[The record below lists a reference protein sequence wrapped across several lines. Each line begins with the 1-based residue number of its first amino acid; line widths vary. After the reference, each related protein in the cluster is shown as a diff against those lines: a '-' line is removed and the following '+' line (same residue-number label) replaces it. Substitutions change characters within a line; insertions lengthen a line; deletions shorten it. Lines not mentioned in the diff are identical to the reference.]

1 MSTSF
6 EQQGIVVGL
15 SPIDHHQVVVT
26 SGHIALVMIGD
37 VLTLKRSNLRVVEGD
52 IVVEVI
58 AIDQA
63 VVSNHGYALCFCR
76 RHYRSRLNTVRGSNH
91 QDTVA
96 FCQVSLSLGHFGT
109 CTALGV

>member
-1 MSTSF
+1 MSALR

-15 SPIDHHQVVVT
+15 SAIDHHHVVVA

-63 VVSNHGYALCFCR
+63 IISNHGHALCFCQCDNS
-76 RHYRSRLNTVRGSNH
+76 SRLNTVGGSNDE
-91 QDTVA
+91 DTVA
-96 FCQVSLSLGHFGT
+96 LCQVSLSL
-109 CTALGV
+109 